1 MVTIRKSESWLST
14 ACQSEGIDKFA
25 VLLLGNIK
33 YHRGKN
39 MLIPKTMRAA
49 LLQKY
54 YAPLDLVDVPVP
66 NPKDDEVLVKI
77 EASGLCFTDV
87 HIWKGEHAPPAL
99 PLIMGHEGVGRVVAL
114 GPNASR
120 LKIGD
125 RVGIGYVHSACG
137 HCRDCLTGGENY
149 CPDFDATG
157 YSIQGCF
164 AEYVCLRDQW
174 ANKIPNGITP
184 VEAAPLM
191 CAGAASYASIKK
203 TEVQAGDTVA
213 IFGMGGLG
221 QYAVQIAKLMGLR
234 IIAVDISTKKLATAK
249 ELGADETVTAGDQ
262 AGENIIA
269 LGGAHGCVN
278 FAPVVDTWPM
288 MLEACNA
295 RARIV
300 LTGVP
305 AGEMAFYTYQ
315 VVERGITVVGSSASN
330 RQEMNELLTLV
341 TNGKVKGVI
350 NEVPFDD
357 INAALTELTEGRV
370 EGRTVLT
377 MKGTEG

>member
-1 MVTIRKSESWLST
+1 MT
-14 ACQSEGIDKFA
+14 
-25 VLLLGNIK
+25 
-33 YHRGKN
+33 RGKT
-39 MLIPKTMRAA
+39 MPTPKTMIAA
-49 LLQKY
+49 VLQEFYK
-54 YAPLDLVDVPVP
+54 PLELVNIPIP
-66 NPKDDEVLVKI
+66 QPKNDEVLIKI

-87 HIWKGEHAPPAL
+87 HIWKGEHAPPNL

-125 RVGIGYVHSACG
+125 RVGIGYVYAACG
-137 HCRDCLTGGENY
+137 HCRDCLTGWENY

-157 YSIQGCF
+157 YSVQGCF

-174 ANKIPNGITP
+174 ANKIPNEITP
-184 VEAAPLM
+184 IEAAPLM
-191 CAGAASYASIKK
+191 CAGAAAYASIKK
-203 TEVQAGDTVA
+203 TGVQTGDTVA

-234 IIAVDISTKKLATAK
+234 VIAVDISTNKLATA
-249 ELGADETVTAGDQ
+249 ESLGADERVIANDQ
-262 AGENIIA
+262 AGENITA

-278 FAPVVDTWPM
+278 FAPVTETWPI
-288 MLEACNA
+288 MLEACNP

-315 VVERGITVVGSSASN
+315 VVERGLTVAGSSASN
-330 RQEMNELLTLV
+330 RQEMNELLALAAG
-341 TNGKVKGVI
+341 GKVKGVI
-350 NEVPFDD
+350 NEVAFKD
-357 INAALTELTEGRV
+357 INAALTALTEGRV
-370 EGRTVLT
+370 KGRTVLK
-377 MKGTEG
+377 MEGTN

>member
-1 MVTIRKSESWLST
+1 
-14 ACQSEGIDKFA
+14 
-25 VLLLGNIK
+25 
-33 YHRGKN
+33 
-39 MLIPKTMRAA
+39 MLIPKTMKAA
-49 LLQKY
+49 LLHDY
-54 YAPLDLVDVPVP
+54 YEPLELVDVPVP
-66 NPKDDEVLVKI
+66 KPADDEVLVKI

-99 PLIMGHEGVGRVVAL
+99 PLIMGHEGIGRVVAL

-125 RVGIGYVHSACG
+125 CVGIGYVYGACG
-137 HCRDCLTGGENY
+137 NCRNCLTGGENY

-157 YSIQGCF
+157 YSTQGCF
-164 AEYVCLRDQW
+164 AEYTCLRDQW
-174 ANKIPNGITP
+174 ANKIPDGITP

-203 TEVQAGDTVA
+203 TGVQAGDTIA

-221 QYAVQIAKLMGLR
+221 QYAVQIAKLMGMR
-234 IIAVDISTKKLATAK
+234 VIAVDISIKKLATAK

-262 AGENIIA
+262 AGEKIIA

-278 FAPVVDTWPM
+278 FAPVTATWSM
-288 MLEACNA
+288 MLEACNP

-305 AGEMAFYTYQ
+305 AEQMVFYTYQ
-315 VVERGITVVGSSASN
+315 VVERGLTVVGSSASN
-330 RQEMNELLTLV
+330 RQEMNELLVLAA
-341 TNGKVKGVI
+341 NGKVKGTI
-350 NEVPFDD
+350 NEVPFGN

-370 EGRTVLT
+370 DGRIVLT
-377 MKGTEG
+377 MKGADV

>member
-1 MVTIRKSESWLST
+1 MVTIRKSESWLSK

-25 VLLLGNIK
+25 ALLLGNIK
-33 YHRGKN
+33 YYRGKN

-49 LLQKY
+49 LLQRY

-66 NPKDDEVLVKI
+66 NPTDDEVLVKI

-203 TEVQAGDTVA
+203 NWSSSRRYCRNLWYG
-213 IFGMGGLG
+213 
-221 QYAVQIAKLMGLR
+221 
-234 IIAVDISTKKLATAK
+234 
-249 ELGADETVTAGDQ
+249 
-262 AGENIIA
+262 
-269 LGGAHGCVN
+269 
-278 FAPVVDTWPM
+278 
-288 MLEACNA
+288 
-295 RARIV
+295 RARPI
-300 LTGVP
+300 
-305 AGEMAFYTYQ
+305 
-315 VVERGITVVGSSASN
+315 RGSDRQAYGSADHCSGYLDQKASY
-330 RQEMNELLTLV
+330 
-341 TNGKVKGVI
+341 GKRAWCG
-350 NEVPFDD
+350 
-357 INAALTELTEGRV
+357 
-370 EGRTVLT
+370 
-377 MKGTEG
+377 

>member
-1 MVTIRKSESWLST
+1 MP
-14 ACQSEGIDKFA
+14 
-25 VLLLGNIK
+25 
-33 YHRGKN
+33 
-39 MLIPKTMRAA
+39 IPTTMKAA
-49 LLQKY
+49 LLQEY
-54 YAPLDLVDVPVP
+54 YEPLKLADVPVP
-66 NPKDDEVLVKI
+66 QPADDEVLVEI

-125 RVGIGYVHSACG
+125 RVGIGYVYGACG

-174 ANKIPNGITP
+174 ANKIPDDITP

-191 CAGAASYASIKK
+191 CAGAAAYASIKK
-203 TEVQAGDTVA
+203 TGVQTGDTVA

-221 QYAVQIAKLMGLR
+221 QYAVQIAKLKGLR
-234 IIAVDISTKKLATAK
+234 VIAVDISAEKLATAT

-278 FAPVVDTWPM
+278 FAPVTATWPM
-288 MLEACNA
+288 MLDACNP

-305 AGEMAFYTYQ
+305 AGEMAFYTFQ
-315 VVERGITVVGSSASN
+315 VVERGLTVVGSSASN
-330 RQEMNELLTLV
+330 RQEMNELLTLAAG
-341 TNGKVKGVI
+341 GKVKGVI
-350 NEVPFDD
+350 NEVPFED
-357 INAALTELTEGRV
+357 INTALTDLIEGRV

-377 MKGTEG
+377 MKGADG